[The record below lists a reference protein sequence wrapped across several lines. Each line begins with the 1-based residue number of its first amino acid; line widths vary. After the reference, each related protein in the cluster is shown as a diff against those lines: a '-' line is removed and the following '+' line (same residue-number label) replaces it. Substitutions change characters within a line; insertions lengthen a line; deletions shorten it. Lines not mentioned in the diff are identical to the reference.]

1 MEGQIL
7 FGFLLTMLP
16 IFELRGGLPLIVE
29 YTVKNGISV
38 WPYFLIVL
46 ILNILTILIVFLF
59 LDFFHEIL
67 LNLKSYKKFFEKV
80 LGRIQRKIHKVQE
93 TKYLALMLLV
103 AVPLPGTGAWTGTL
117 IAWLLKLNRLKSFIA
132 ISVGVIIA
140 GILVL
145 SASLGFFSG
154 IY

>member
-132 ISVGVIIA
+132 ISAGIIIA

-154 IY
+154 VY